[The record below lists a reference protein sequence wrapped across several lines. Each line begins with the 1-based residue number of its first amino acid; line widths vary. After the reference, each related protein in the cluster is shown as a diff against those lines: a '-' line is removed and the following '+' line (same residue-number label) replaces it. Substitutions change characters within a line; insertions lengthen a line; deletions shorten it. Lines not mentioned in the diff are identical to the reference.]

1 MGGSLWGAGAR
12 NLYEEDLMIPP
23 IKLYAAGNVN
33 DMLFKIIKANVRA
46 YRQTLGD
53 IRAQLAA
60 NEQGIRSLK
69 RLMDENNLIFQF

>member
-1 MGGSLWGAGAR
+1 MGESLWRAGAR

-23 IKLYAAGNVN
+23 IKLYAACKVN

-46 YRQTLGD
+46 FRQTLGD